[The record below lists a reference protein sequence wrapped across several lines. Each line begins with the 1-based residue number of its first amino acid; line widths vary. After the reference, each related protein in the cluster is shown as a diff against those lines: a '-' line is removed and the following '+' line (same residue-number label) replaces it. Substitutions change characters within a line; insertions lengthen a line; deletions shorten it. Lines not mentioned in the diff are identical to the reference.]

1 MANDDYSEITP
12 FDPNFNNKLALRA
25 AISKGR
31 LAAKS
36 QRKKEMLEH
45 IARRKRDP
53 SYQMGDTLASLGA
66 GFSAIL
72 EGAGT
77 IQGAVT
83 GDMDNW
89 LRNTG
94 QENREWYN
102 ERKGLLTPFWE
113 GRRAEDIRN
122 ADGTLGKANAA
133 IWATIDNPRLFSNFI
148 VEQLP
153 NLAAGGAIGKGV
165 GAAAKG
171 VNALRG
177 VTSATAAAT
186 AAGRGGAIGSSALH
200 GADVASGTYDSLI
213 GLGDD
218 VWDANPEFR
227 KLAQVVGR
235 EEAKKQ
241 IATNRTR
248 AALATAT
255 LASLVTQK
263 VVPGGDVLEKTLAGA
278 GKKSGM
284 GVIGSTVVGGAAEGA
299 QEVLEEG
306 TGNVIGNV
314 AVQSVDESQ
323 ELTEGLGESIG
334 LGLLGGATTGG
345 GIGVMKGVANEL
357 ADAAQDGPAAE
368 QVVSPDLNTEKSREN
383 IVSAIT
389 TGDESPLLNPE
400 DKESYSPI
408 HAMQANDVISTDRER
423 RLAEGEEAPRSAED
437 IRARSNRILKA
448 QEEHIASLE
457 NSLAEETDEAA
468 KATLKRDLGIANNA
482 LKATRSSAEVINNRL
497 AKEAA
502 PAPEEKETM
511 LEKIETA
518 ESAEEVTEE
527 KERVLKLAMR
537 TPDEFSDED
546 LSRLGQSQVL
556 AQEERDYVGAVQQ
569 TRKDLEKVKQ
579 ANNANKTLKQVNS
592 EVLNGGEGFKG
603 VSQYVQDASIALSD
617 GDTATA
623 ETELE
628 KLRAFYVNRD
638 KKLAAVSEAQ
648 NLVESTGKPQ
658 FVKMDSATKEWSISD
673 KIPKGKDHGGWV
685 AYKSDKGK
693 AATQKMVDV
702 LSTEKAVLTSAGK
715 QVGSA
720 IGLVKGTQP
729 TTQSTPEV
737 TPTET
742 AATTPT
748 ASAEPTVEAAPQ
760 VQAETVEAPSEIVI
774 PEAVKGG
781 LNTPELVAQYNARN
795 TKIAEVNKGKVVTLN
810 YGGRNP
816 LDFKATFTGKVEQVG
831 GSPSA
836 PITQLQFKTN
846 TGKIV
851 TAVEADIVSGD
862 YINKSSE
869 AVADVATPTQE
880 TNTSSL
886 QERAQKSKDTPAPK
900 SSEPNKAA
908 QSAQPAAEKSTEPAK
923 LAQKSVTAPTTSSKE
938 AKEIAKGFT
947 DEALAKLRG
956 AYTKINEE
964 YKALLD
970 RFTELSARSMDVG
983 TTANEAL
990 ADAREMARDSERLS
1004 TLGRQVD
1011 SMRIAVGTN
1020 NDDVIDIYN
1029 RLLNK
1034 ALSEEEEAARDFPV
1048 TQKEFDNRVEHEKRI
1063 KVITEQDLFSV
1074 VDPAEGKKKIA
1085 GLVKTWMRR
1094 QAKFTLDS
1102 YMPSPRAAYEAKQL
1116 MDIWGVDFP
1125 SEFSEAEEAFN
1136 AAVNYQIELIDMA
1149 KVAYDKATAE
1159 SSKRTTLEEQIWL
1172 VEQSDPKFRTSTVGD
1187 WVSTKAPAPN
1197 PPQQADKPAEK
1208 PKAPVESQAVPVSTP
1223 NTSSQ
1228 PTQENTVA
1236 ESSTLE
1242 QAPVTTETVVSADSP
1257 IESAEN
1263 QTTDSSVE
1271 EQVETSPKRSG
1282 TIPQEDFKAANL
1294 VKEYFVRKKGSL
1306 TSKALN
1312 PLTAV
1317 KNFITSLF
1325 TPEGDVD
1332 VNRLGDFLVSDE
1344 NGTPQQGDAFF
1355 TFLRFHEEFKK
1366 AFKQSIEQGKKS
1378 DLYRYEDVAKF
1389 LIDETTGEVSEN
1401 DITAMALA
1409 AFTYLGENGSTME
1422 LHARKQVKKMLNIDK
1437 EGHLPNSI
1445 YEELKN
1451 IGTRS
1456 NQVVPD
1462 LGKRAAQAAGLK
1474 AHRGAPEDT
1483 QVKLELSLGQ
1493 HILAVLTHSDI
1504 VVEKQHNTVSLAF
1517 PLNEEN
1523 KKKLL
1528 GANTSVL
1535 KQPQNFVSVN
1545 PDSDWLQTIVSSSK
1559 GSQSFLN
1566 KLFFIESGDTP
1577 PADVAADFVQK
1588 IVKNGVTRIPAKQAE
1603 AYDKYGKEAWAP
1615 RVDMAQISNVLDR
1628 STVDAVAGIVRPT
1641 EDKPAL
1647 RRNVNSI
1654 EARNRGIERGID
1666 NFWGWYSP
1674 EEDQEFYLTPVVT
1687 KQQRTNNKSN
1697 VLNPQTDKYV
1707 RHMVTKKEWLTEV
1720 DVVNPSSKSQR
1731 LFKVAVAQ
1739 GMGIDTDTRYQ
1750 LDVIRELEEMTFTP
1764 EFRAAID
1771 AIIAGFDAGL
1781 DENGVQKKLNQAQQE
1796 AIATMVEI
1804 GGARQHTLD
1813 ALVTYA
1819 RFENTQERQQFFTDI
1834 MYEIDGVNNGPA
1846 LAQVGLG
1853 AVTIE
1858 QAEAFGFFGDGN
1870 DSSIADRKAQNKKDL
1885 YEQVAESMV
1894 NNTGLLAVEESQR
1907 AHAVLSI
1914 VGSDPKSTRS
1924 FVKQPLTAL
1933 IFGSGLNKA
1942 INSMGASFLET
1953 FYDKYEKAL
1962 QEGNYATAESLINN
1976 LNKVA
1981 DPSGKTQLVRVPRNP
1996 WNLDLSSTEEAAILK
2011 AFSNSI
2017 GVAMKD
2023 TLNNRF
2029 ESFLS
2034 TRNTLNQVAQ
2044 AAWARYNAAYEFLV
2058 KDFYKK
2064 GIKDGS
2070 IPSKKYHKEKSAP
2083 KIDVALQA
2091 LPPETVK
2098 RIEDILSPLQPTMHT
2113 PLSRLSGDISAG
2125 IYLGKH
2131 AYTTAVGTE
2140 AEHAYASAAVP
2151 GVPGKLIKVGQ
2162 QSPTSKKY
2170 YTTTGK
2176 RIALTEPGAGP
2187 VIGATHATESAIMTL
2202 TVAEQPVLNVHDAAG
2217 TGVGQMVDTA
2227 TTLNRN
2233 TFRMLAGYSLPME
2246 MTSALNRS
2254 FLAGDKLSGQ
2264 YEGLSEAINSA
2275 TIKVWEFNP
2284 NTFKFKEAN
2293 VPITKEMEGAWTKE
2307 AAEATVSKLKFLQE
2321 VTVVDQY
2328 AFPPIDKNGEGAGS
2342 YVVTEQDKKNLAAEQ
2357 KRIEG
2362 FLETRFVE
2370 NTNSDALAAVPPI
2383 ADKDD
2388 ATESTPVPTRV
2399 TPEQAETNTEWGRV
2413 GTPGVPSDP
2422 DLVKLVETITQ
2433 RKGNAKQLAKQA
2445 AKQVGKTNAYLGK
2458 LLQTLSTHVSEQ
2470 IPVKYI
2476 TPQSEFNSRDKGLKT
2491 ARGWYSI
2498 DPGGDSVNIKSP
2510 DFVHSGITGELL
2522 AHELTHAAVAH
2533 TIADW
2538 EEGKKLSP
2546 ENKAIIDD
2554 LNGLYNIVK
2563 DGTQNG
2569 EFKEALKDL
2578 HEFISWGMTNPA
2590 FQKHMAGIQ
2599 VEGQIVEN
2607 TTGRFQE
2614 MATALKR
2621 FVKLLVDLVLPNTK
2635 KNAETRTALELTIH
2649 NTFQLLGQSARPEG
2663 KAQKARRFKM
2673 ESNDARTFT
2682 SAQVL
2687 DALGKTQA
2695 TPHSAKRVEQLQGI
2709 LSSVVYAVYGAEGP
2723 IKAEIANNSPA
2734 TAEEVYLHAKAT
2746 GHTPFSSLVSARL
2759 QLSHQ
2764 EEFVLE
2770 SLEIAIRGSLQ
2781 NSAVRRKELMSIYDQ
2796 ARKNPDIKAKLSK
2809 DEYAAIFSTTGAK
2822 GNSADYLSRFA
2833 AAAMVYSPL
2842 TQILNDQKKAI
2853 DSRTRRGMNLAESLK
2868 LFIDKM
2874 VAYLNRLMTRTYAG
2888 ESASVSIIRMVTDLA
2903 TAENRRKSAIYSSRS
2918 PISDLADATGEKLAT
2933 AVREGIKKTTES
2945 AFFTK
2950 SGSTLVQT
2958 AGMAVNIV
2966 ASEQVEDFVKAL
2978 DKVRNRMVTGRLGIG
2993 MDLVNEAKG
3002 ETEENSWRYQLL
3014 NAADAAQRSV
3024 MKTLDNTATL
3034 VKNRF
3039 LRKMSE
3045 QESSSLTDV
3054 FVRTDAQALLG
3065 LYDLSQIEQ
3074 MLTDPALLEKEILN
3088 TVNAFKG
3095 VAGNRDIDYYL
3106 TSAKALAYHMATNK
3120 VIVPSLMM
3128 NTHNIAFKANTK
3140 SKLSRSRAVYGD
3152 SVATALE
3159 PLISLYALKYTPMP
3173 VRQIGSQILRD
3184 EINREDKG
3192 NGVELLLLLHRE
3204 MQVSAKK
3211 HLFDGNPV
3219 SMIKGYIKD
3228 INDPYIDVIG
3238 EDAAKHDYMIDSGYE
3253 MVGKLDKAANDFT
3266 LENRNLYRIK
3276 DRALAETVSGSLST
3290 AAKKSRGHA
3299 LNSGSQVNIVD
3310 GEVNPF
3316 AKIMNKKSTDKIDAG
3331 IAAMF
3336 KNGEAFDPTKVK
3348 ETYTVPIIDHKGDA
3362 VNYRYM
3368 MSLDTKRALLNPT
3381 NQVDKIMGTIAAS
3394 TLNKVQTPITNKRG
3408 IDAIYEEYQQKF
3420 AKEPNAFIQ
3429 FGPESPDPEI
3439 RDRYNT
3445 LPDEAKAYIRQKF
3458 GTDTIR
3464 IHNQSYSMMFGYR
3477 KFTLASL
3484 FDTIPEERDL
3494 MTKLFV
3500 GLAENLIPTIRNGK
3514 VVPLGKQAALRMS
3527 QGGAMWDE
3535 AVKIIKDALVIKT
3548 GFTLMGNELSNA
3560 SVLMLVG
3567 APVNYIAKKKVEA
3580 YGFTMD
3586 YLEHERELFHLN
3598 QQLAIGTN
3606 TVLDMD
3612 KKPITADAARQRIIQ
3627 LNTEIENSPVKDLM
3641 DDGMYSTLVEDI
3653 SQEEDPYSYSSKLAR
3668 WSDEK
3673 TAKLPP
3679 WVKSGAKRLFLTHDT
3694 TLYKVMNK
3702 ATTFSDFTS
3711 RYVMYEYL
3719 TKEAKKPMSKEAA
3732 LREARKAFVS
3742 YNVPTHKGIQYAND
3756 KGLLWFTKYYVRI
3769 QTVIVQLVKRNPAR
3783 AVGVLALG
3791 DYVFNVSDIL
3801 DSSVVDHWPVNVGS
3815 GALQLPEAVAEI
3827 LPVNA
3832 LTEILGIGE

>member
-1 MANDDYSEITP
+1 MSEITNP
-12 FDPNFNNKLALRA
+12 STLNPNYENLTALRLALR
-25 AISKGR
+25 KGG
-31 LAAKS
+31 LEQKS
-36 QRKKEMLEH
+36 QQKMQALER
-45 IARRKRDP
+45 IRRRKMD
-53 SYQMGDTLASLGA
+53 STFAMGDAAASLGA

-77 IQGAVT
+77 VQGAVT

-94 QENREWYN
+94 QENREWFN
-102 ERKGLLTPFWE
+102 ERKSLVTHYQE
-113 GRRAEDIRN
+113 GKRADAIAA
-122 ADGTLGKANAA
+122 ADGTLNKAAAA
-133 IWATIDNPRLFSNFI
+133 IWQTIDNPGLFSNFI
-148 VEQLP
+148 LEQLP

-177 VTSATAAAT
+177 VTSATAATT
-186 AAGRGGAIGSSALH
+186 AAGRGGVIGSSALH

-248 AALATAT
+248 AALGTAT

-284 GVIGSTVVGGAAEGA
+284 GVIGSTVAGGAAEGA

-368 QVVSPDLNTEKSREN
+368 QVVSPDLNTEKNREN

-408 HAMQANDVISTDRER
+408 HAMQVNDVISTDRER
-423 RLAEGEEAPRSAED
+423 RLAAGEEAPRPAED

-448 QEEHIASLE
+448 QEGQIASLE
-457 NSLAEETDEAA
+457 KSLSEETDEAT
-468 KATLKRDLGIANNA
+468 KTTLKRDLGIANNA
-482 LKATRSSAEVINNRL
+482 LKATRSSAEVINTRL

-693 AATQKMVDV
+693 AATQKMIDV

-720 IGLVKGTQP
+720 IGLVKSTQP
-729 TTQSTPEV
+729 ATQNTPEV

-748 ASAEPTVEAAPQ
+748 APAEPTVEAAPQ
-760 VQAETVEAPSEIVI
+760 VQAETVEAPAREQKTINRDDYKFAIDALDAAREATTEVINTAQRTVSPEEVKEATAGGFYSLFQAKISRHVKANGVQPGKAEEIRKELLAETLGEVDIHEQVTRALRTHTSLEAALTRFILGRADMAVTVNGILGALSGTKDFQALPAEVMGPIVEEYLNTLPLIQVSKKGENAPAPVTNTSSLQERAGKGIQESSRGTTAEKYTPSEIVI

-851 TAVEADIVSGD
+851 TATETDIVSGD

-869 AVADVATPTQE
+869 AVADVATPAQE
-880 TNTSSL
+880 TT
-886 QERAQKSKDTPAPK
+886 
-900 SSEPNKAA
+900 
-908 QSAQPAAEKSTEPAK
+908 QP
-923 LAQKSVTAPTTSSKE
+923 
-938 AKEIAKGFT
+938 
-947 DEALAKLRG
+947 
-956 AYTKINEE
+956 
-964 YKALLD
+964 
-970 RFTELSARSMDVG
+970 
-983 TTANEAL
+983 
-990 ADAREMARDSERLS
+990 
-1004 TLGRQVD
+1004 
-1011 SMRIAVGTN
+1011 
-1020 NDDVIDIYN
+1020 
-1029 RLLNK
+1029 
-1034 ALSEEEEAARDFPV
+1034 
-1048 TQKEFDNRVEHEKRI
+1048 
-1063 KVITEQDLFSV
+1063 
-1074 VDPAEGKKKIA
+1074 
-1085 GLVKTWMRR
+1085 
-1094 QAKFTLDS
+1094 
-1102 YMPSPRAAYEAKQL
+1102 
-1116 MDIWGVDFP
+1116 
-1125 SEFSEAEEAFN
+1125 
-1136 AAVNYQIELIDMA
+1136 
-1149 KVAYDKATAE
+1149 
-1159 SSKRTTLEEQIWL
+1159 
-1172 VEQSDPKFRTSTVGD
+1172 
-1187 WVSTKAPAPN
+1187 
-1197 PPQQADKPAEK
+1197 
-1208 PKAPVESQAVPVSTP
+1208 
-1223 NTSSQ
+1223 
-1228 PTQENTVA
+1228 
-1236 ESSTLE
+1236 
-1242 QAPVTTETVVSADSP
+1242 TTETVVPADSP

-1263 QTTDSSVE
+1263 QTTDESVE
-1271 EQVETSPKRSG
+1271 EQVETSSKRSG
-1282 TIPQEDFKAANL
+1282 TIPQEDFKTANL
-1294 VKEYFVRKKGSL
+1294 VKEYFVRKKGGEN
-1306 TSKALN
+1306 SKSLN
-1312 PLTAV
+1312 PLTTI
-1317 KNFITSLF
+1317 KDFIRSLF
-1325 TPEGDVD
+1325 DAEGQLDP
-1332 VNRLGDFLVSDE
+1332 NKLTDFLPSESGTGRQKEVFQVFLAFHDKMAPIMRASLE
-1344 NGTPQQGDAFF
+1344 NSTK
-1355 TFLRFHEEFKK
+1355 TEEFK
-1366 AFKQSIEQGKKS
+1366 FKDPALFLAEDGKVS
-1378 DLYRYEDVAKF
+1378 DNDV
-1389 LIDETTGEVSEN
+1389 
-1401 DITAMALA
+1401 TAMVAA
-1409 AFTYLGENGSTME
+1409 AFTYLAENAEYMNNMNPKEVKRTLGM
-1422 LHARKQVKKMLNIDK
+1422 RKEDA
-1437 EGHLPNSI
+1437 LPSEF
-1445 YEELKN
+1445 YAQLRG

-1456 NQVVPD
+1456 AFVSQD
-1462 LGKRAAQAAGLK
+1462 IGKRAASAAGLK
-1474 AHRGAPEDT
+1474 AVSGAPANT
-1483 QVKLELSLGQ
+1483 QTAMELSLGN
-1493 HILAVLTHSDI
+1493 HIIAVLTSEEYLVETIRYDAALAYGSDNI
-1504 VVEKQHNTVSLAF
+1504 PVVKSGKEFRLETGQNFITVKSLDGVVDRRVNKILQTSKKTGGFLNTLFSI
-1517 PLNEEN
+1517 E
-1523 KKKLL
+1523 
-1528 GANTSVL
+1528 GAN
-1535 KQPQNFVSVN
+1535 K
-1545 PDSDWLQTIVSSSK
+1545 
-1559 GSQSFLN
+1559 
-1566 KLFFIESGDTP
+1566 P
-1577 PADVAADFVQK
+1577 PAAEEGSFKQK
-1588 IVKNGVTRIPAKQAE
+1588 VVKNSVTRIPRVQ
-1603 AYDKYGKEAWAP
+1603 KEAASRYANRAWEP
-1615 RVDMAQISNVLDR
+1615 RVDMLDIT
-1628 STVDAVAGIVRPT
+1628 SALSETTLEGIAGIVDFVVGNNDSGVPRILDRNQFIL
-1641 EDKPAL
+1641 EAKNNDI
-1647 RRNVNSI
+1647 RRGMES
-1654 EARNRGIERGID
+1654 
-1666 NFWGWYSP
+1666 FWDWHSTA
-1674 EEDQEFYLTPVVT
+1674 QNKTFFLTPSIW
-1687 KQQRTNNKSN
+1687 KQQRAGNSSN
-1697 VLNPQTDKYV
+1697 MVNPQTDKFH
-1707 RHMVTKKEWLTEV
+1707 RRMVTNKEWRTKI
-1720 DVVNPSSKSQR
+1720 DIQNPASESNR
-1731 LFKVAVAQ
+1731 LFLLAVAE
-1739 GMGIDTDTRYQ
+1739 GMGISVDKQYQ
-1750 LDVIRELEEMTFTP
+1750 ETSLAMLDQLVTSP
-1764 EFRAAID
+1764 EFQQAL
-1771 AIIAGFDAGL
+1771 IIVKESFGL
-1781 DENGVQKKLNQAQQE
+1781 EVDEDGQPGQLSQDKQDTLLAFVKSQGE
-1796 AIATMVEI
+1796 GI
-1804 GGARQHTLD
+1804 HTLD
-1813 ALVTYA
+1813 ALLNYA
-1819 RFENTQERQQFFTDI
+1819 QYDNAKQGNYDFESDLMFEV
-1834 MYEIDGVNNGPA
+1834 DGVNNGPA
-1846 LAQVGLG
+1846 LAQVSLG
-1853 AVTIE
+1853 TASNLL
-1858 QAEAFGFFGDGN
+1858 AGAFGMYGDTGPQSFAEFKELMN
-1870 DSSIADRKAQNKKDL
+1870 NDL
-1885 YEQVAESMV
+1885 YEQVDADLREGIAHIEKDYNKRNALTIMSMV
-1894 NNTGLLAVEESQR
+1894 GADSNKKIGR
-1907 AHAVLSI
+1907 
-1914 VGSDPKSTRS
+1914 K
-1924 FVKQPLTAL
+1924 FVKQPLTSL
-1933 IFGSGLNKA
+1933 IFGSSTKKAIESMAADFIERFFDNYESLLQQGKYHQARNYLVSLNTLLGQNMQVRIPRNDESLWAVNLNEAQTTAVMASFQYSIGDVMGKVLDKKFGAFINQRDDSNKA
-1942 INSMGASFLET
+1942 A
-1953 FYDKYEKAL
+1953 
-1962 QEGNYATAESLINN
+1962 
-1976 LNKVA
+1976 
-1981 DPSGKTQLVRVPRNP
+1981 
-1996 WNLDLSSTEEAAILK
+1996 EAAW
-2011 AFSNSI
+2011 S
-2017 GVAMKD
+2017 
-2023 TLNNRF
+2023 
-2029 ESFLS
+2029 
-2034 TRNTLNQVAQ
+2034 
-2044 AAWARYNAAYEFLV
+2044 RYNAAYEFLV
-2058 KDFYKK
+2058 NKFYKE
-2064 GIKDGS
+2064 GITSGEIPSWGKKNKDGV
-2070 IPSKKYHKEKSAP
+2070 K
-2083 KIDVALQA
+2083 VTQALQA
-2091 LPPETVK
+2091 LPPETIK
-2098 RIEDILSPLQPTMHT
+2098 RVENILRPLQPTVHT
-2113 PLSRLSGDISAG
+2113 AMSKMSNDISSG
-2125 IYLGKH
+2125 LYLGKFSQ
-2131 AYTTAVGTE
+2131 ASAFGTE
-2140 AEHAYASAAVP
+2140 DEAAYSIEAKPGIKGKVYNGDSTNPKSKANYETTGSRRVLSEP
-2151 GVPGKLIKVGQ
+2151 GV
-2162 QSPTSKKY
+2162 
-2170 YTTTGK
+2170 
-2176 RIALTEPGAGP
+2176 GP
-2187 VIGATHATESAIMTL
+2187 IIMLTHAMDSAIAARSYSQ
-2202 TVAEQPVLNVHDAAG
+2202 VAALNIHDALG
-2217 TGVGQMVDTA
+2217 LGVKQIVTGA
-2227 TTLNRN
+2227 KALNRN
-2233 TFRMLAGYSLPME
+2233 TFNILAGYSIPME
-2246 MTSALNRS
+2246 ISATLNRS
-2254 FLAGDKLSGQ
+2254 FKAEADLIKQFPELESVLKNASIKRKEKTPWGTT
-2264 YEGLSEAINSA
+2264 EGAIS
-2275 TIKVWEFNP
+2275 
-2284 NTFKFKEAN
+2284 
-2293 VPITKEMEGAWTKE
+2293 ITKKMERRWTLS
-2307 AAEATVSKLKFLQE
+2307 AAKAELNKLKFLQ
-2321 VTVVDQY
+2321 TLSTIDQY
-2328 AFPPIDKNGEGAGS
+2328 ALAPINKDDAGAGS
-2342 YVVTEQDKKNLAAEQ
+2342 YTITAEDKK
-2357 KRIEG
+2357 
-2362 FLETRFVE
+2362 
-2370 NTNSDALAAVPPI
+2370 ALAARI
-2383 ADKDD
+2383 AKIENFI
-2388 ATESTPVPTRV
+2388 TTRFDEDTLNTQAQAV
-2399 TPEQAETNTEWGRV
+2399 SPEVQAETNTEWGRV
-2413 GTPGVPSDP
+2413 GTPVVLSDP

-2522 AHELTHAAVAH
+2522 AHELTHATVAH

-2569 EFKEALKDL
+2569 EFKIALKDL

-2809 DEYAAIFSTTGAK
+2809 DEYAAIFSITGAK

-2842 TQILNDQKKAI
+2842 TQILNDQKKSI
-2853 DSRTRRGMNLAESLK
+2853 DSRTRKGMNLAESLK

-2903 TAENRRKSAIYSSRS
+2903 TAENRRTSAIHSSSS

-2978 DKVRNRMVTGRLGIG
+2978 DKVRNRMVTGRLGVG

-3034 VKNRF
+3034 VKDGF

-3074 MLTDPALLEKEILN
+3074 MLTDTALLEKEILN
-3088 TVNAFKG
+3088 TVNALKG
-3095 VAGNRDIDYYL
+3095 VAGKRDIDYHL
-3106 TSAKALAYHMATNK
+3106 TSAKALAYYMATNK
-3120 VIVPSLMM
+3120 TTVPNLML
-3128 NTHNIAFKANTK
+3128 NAHNIAFKANTK

-3211 HLFDGNPV
+3211 DLFDGNPV

-3228 INDPYIDVIG
+3228 INDPYIDVIA
-3238 EDAAKHDYMIDSGYE
+3238 EDAAKHDQMLDSGYE
-3253 MVGKLDKAANDFT
+3253 LVGKLDKAANDFT

-3276 DRALAETVSGSLST
+3276 DRALAETVSGALST
-3290 AAKKSRGHA
+3290 TAKKSRGHA

-3348 ETYTVPIIDHKGDA
+3348 ATYTSPIIDHKGNA
-3362 VNYRYM
+3362 TNYRYM
-3368 MSLDTKRALLNPT
+3368 MSLDTKRDLLNPT

-3420 AKEPNAFIQ
+3420 AKEPNAFIA

-3464 IHNQSYSMMFGYR
+3464 IHNQSYNMMFGYR

-3500 GLAENLIPTIRNGK
+3500 GLAEHLIPTVRNGK

-3535 AVKIIKDALVIKT
+3535 AVQTIKDALVIKT
-3548 GFTLMGNELSNA
+3548 GFTLMGNESSNA
-3560 SVLMLVG
+3560 TVLMLAGV
-3567 APVNYIAKKKVEA
+3567 PINYIAKKKVEA

-3586 YLEHERELFHLN
+3586 YLKHEKERFHLN
-3598 QQLAIGTN
+3598 QQLAIGTS

-3612 KKPITADAARQRIIQ
+3612 KKPITADAARQRVVQ
-3627 LNTEIENSPVKDLM
+3627 LDTEIENSPVKDLM
-3641 DDGMYSTLVEDI
+3641 DDGMFSTLVEDI
-3653 SQEEDPYSYSSKLAR
+3653 NQEKDPYSYRNKLAR

-3679 WVKSGAKRLFLTHDT
+3679 WVKSGAKQLFLAHDT
-3694 TLYKVMNK
+3694 TLYQVLNS
-3702 ATTFSDFTS
+3702 ATIFSDFTS

-3719 TKEAKKPMSKEAA
+3719 TKEAKKPMSQEAA
-3732 LREARKAFVS
+3732 LREARKSFVS

-3769 QTVIVQLVKRNPAR
+3769 QTVIAQLVKRNPAR

-3791 DYVFNVSDIL
+3791 DYIFNFSDIL
-3801 DSSVVDHWPVNVGS
+3801 DSSVVDHWPVNVGG
-3815 GALQLPEAVAEI
+3815 GALELPGAVAEI
-3827 LPVNA
+3827 LPVKG
-3832 LTEILGIGE
+3832 LTELLGIGE